1 MLKDSS
7 AGYGLISILIHWL
20 SALLILFLFGLG
32 IYMTGLGYYDDW
44 YHKGPALHISLGLI
58 VLLLMLVRVT
68 WRIINPT
75 PTALGNQRVQLLGAT
90 LVKWGLYLAIF
101 VVLVSGYLIT
111 TAEGKPASLFDWIY
125 FPSFATLSAQQVDL
139 AGELHEYVAW
149 GIIGLVVLH
158 VAGALVHHFVVRDR
172 TLVRMLKPVKK

>member
-7 AGYGLISILIHWL
+7 AGYGLISIIIHWL

-68 WRIINPT
+68 WRILNPT
-75 PTALGNQRVQLLGAT
+75 PTALGEN
-90 LVKWGLYLAIF
+90 KLYF
-101 VVLVSGYLIT
+101 
-111 TAEGKPASLFDWIY
+111 
-125 FPSFATLSAQQVDL
+125 FP
-139 AGELHEYVAW
+139 
-149 GIIGLVVLH
+149 
-158 VAGALVHHFVVRDR
+158 VHRC
-172 TLVRMLKPVKK
+172 TSESSS